1 MKWLLS
7 LFLLLFSFPAFAGDL
22 PAGYTYRVL
31 NNTARTWQTYTFTY
45 TPTQTGTQYIM
56 FAFRQD
62 PAYWR
67 MDNVTVTAPGNS
79 TNLITNGNMATGGS
93 LSVNTSNYGQMNID
107 APTAWGVSYQAGV
120 YPSAAGMWTGGM
132 WYDGAVGSYD
142 GIYQGMN
149 LTAGV
154 SYTVS
159 FQVNGDNT
167 ATTTTTGWQLAVYT
181 GSCSQTSLDPTQCQ
195 MPTSSGFQTVAAPGQ
210 TYTTGCG
217 NNCPAPPAPPAPTY
231 PAATITAGQQA
242 AINQTLTVSHNLVYI
257 DQSLGDH
264 TYVKVT
270 QTGNYNITKA
280 TITGQYQ
287 SLTVSQTG
295 NYNYEESILSGNNN
309 TITNSQDG
317 SKALFQNVSGSNN
330 NITTLQTGGNHFLEL
345 NILTSG
351 NIVSVTQSG
360 AAQKLFSLTINSPN
374 VGVTVQQTN
383 ATTSDSAAMSITCT
397 TGPCNGYTYTKN

>member
-67 MDNVTVTAPGNS
+67 MDNVTVTAPGSS

-93 LSVNTSNYGQMNID
+93 LTVNTSNYGQMNID

-142 GIYQGMN
+142 GIYQGLN

-154 SYTVS
+154 TYTVS

-195 MPTSSGFQTVAAPGQ
+195 MPNSSGFQTVAAPGQ

-217 NNCPAPPAPPAPTY
+217 NNCPAPPAPAPTY
-231 PAATITAGQQA
+231 PAATITAAQQA
-242 AINQTLTVSHNLVYI
+242 AINQTLTVNHNLVYI
-257 DQSLGDH
+257 DQSFGDH

-345 NILTSG
+345 NIPTSG
-351 NIVSVTQSG
+351 NTVSVTQSG

-397 TGPCNGYTYTKN
+397 TGPCNGYTYTRN